1 MTTSPSRLSP
11 KLPLPMGGDPETER
25 LTRRSPSTAA
35 QPDDAQFPQGQC
47 RYILMVADLKGQRC
61 GCVTFS
67 HNKSLPGATCECGHL
82 ACFHMN
88 TADVPSPGKNQDEIV
103 LLRRRVHE
111 LEQRTNLSSEQP
123 EWDHFSQRLS
133 QVEDSLEKHQEE
145 IRGEIKGSYK
155 NVSVAWQLVTQMQ
168 QRLATFEKNQRIQ
181 SEQLQRAGKE
191 LEDLRNRNL
200 ELLEAEE
207 MLEER
212 IEKLEST
219 ETLPSPAP
227 EPPSRISGM
236 DASSPLG
243 ESSVGRRRRS
253 SAHRPEQ
260 PVTTIESRH
269 VAQHNVPSATE
280 PDPSA
285 GSWTI
290 HVSLLPSKGQ
300 PFPFEK
306 DTNAYKRCLSRGLQR
321 MVAVEGSDATAFV
334 SAVSRAFKDIL
345 GRRAWE
351 PLQAKLCD
359 ARRLEGLPML
369 RALDPDLAQLDFDA
383 RFIRKYCAVCDV
395 NGRMESMYVTTSHG
409 SLSWPA
415 IRCLPT
421 FVEGLE
427 SSWDYDRH
435 LDGTEG
441 EDAEV
446 GDKDAQYQPLGK
458 LLITQPSPSSP
469 LKRDA
474 AEMQAGHLT
483 KGLCLSE
490 DDGPRTKISRT
501 YMPELF
507 EVRRGV
513 EAAL

>member
-1 MTTSPSRLSP
+1 
-11 KLPLPMGGDPETER
+11 MGGDLETQR
-25 LTRRSPSTAA
+25 STRRSPSTLS
-35 QPDDAQFPQGQC
+35 QPDDAQFPHGQC

-82 ACFHMN
+82 ACFHLYS
-88 TADVPSPGKNQDEIV
+88 ADAPSPTKNHDEIA

-111 LEQRTNLSSEQP
+111 LEQRSNPSPEQP
-123 EWDHFSQRLS
+123 EWEHFSQRLG

-155 NVSVAWQLVTQMQ
+155 NVSMAWQLVTQMQ
-168 QRLATFEKNQRIQ
+168 QRLANCEKNQRIQ

-212 IEKLEST
+212 VEKLENT

-227 EPPSRISGM
+227 EPRLGISDT
-236 DASSPLG
+236 DALSSPIAAGVSRTRL
-243 ESSVGRRRRS
+243 SSARRS
-253 SAHRPEQ
+253 EQ
-260 PVTTIESRH
+260 PATTNASRYVAQPNVAVTTEAHS
-269 VAQHNVPSATE
+269 PG
-280 PDPSA
+280 

-321 MVAVEGSDATAFV
+321 MVAVEGSDATAFT
-334 SAVSRAFKDIL
+334 SAVSRAFKDVL
-345 GRRAWE
+345 GHRAWE

-369 RALDPDLAQLDFDA
+369 RALDPDLAQLNFDA
-383 RFIRKYCAVCDV
+383 PFIRKYCAVCDA
-395 NGRMESMYVTTSHG
+395 NGRMESMYVAMSHD
-409 SLSWPA
+409 SLSWNA
-415 IRCLPT
+415 IRSLPV

-427 SSWDYDRH
+427 SSWQYDKH
-435 LDGTEG
+435 LDSTET

-446 GDKDAQYQPLGK
+446 DDKDARYQPLGK
-458 LLITQPSPSSP
+458 LLITQPSPASP

-474 AEMQAGHLT
+474 TEMQASHLA
-483 KGLCLSE
+483 KGLCLSDE
-490 DDGPRTKISRT
+490 DDGPRTKIART

-507 EVRRGV
+507 EVRRGM